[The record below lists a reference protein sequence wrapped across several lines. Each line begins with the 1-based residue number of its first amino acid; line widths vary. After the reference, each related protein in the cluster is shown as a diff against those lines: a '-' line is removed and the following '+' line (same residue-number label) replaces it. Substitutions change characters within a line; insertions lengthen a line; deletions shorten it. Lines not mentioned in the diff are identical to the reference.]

1 MELEEGDEKTSPR
14 GTQSVG
20 WVEKQP
26 REVEKSRE
34 AWEDQGRCEE
44 NQASGP
50 MKPRKR
56 WWSSP
61 PSPAAPVVPSCVRG
75 RTLPPW

>member
-1 MELEEGDEKTSPR
+1 MEVEEGDEKIPPR

-34 AWEDQGRCEE
+34 AWEDQGR
-44 NQASGP
+44 
-50 MKPRKR
+50 
-56 WWSSP
+56 
-61 PSPAAPVVPSCVRG
+61 
-75 RTLPPW
+75 